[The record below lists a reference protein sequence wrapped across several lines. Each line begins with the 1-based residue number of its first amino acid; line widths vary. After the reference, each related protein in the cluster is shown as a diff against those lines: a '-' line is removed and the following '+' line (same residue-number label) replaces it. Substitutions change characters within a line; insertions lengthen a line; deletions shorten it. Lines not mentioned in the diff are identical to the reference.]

1 MRREVAR
8 DEKGPLRVGVRVSA
22 VPHVGAEVPEL
33 IRVEVEVAEAPVL
46 RVAEIA
52 ALLRAPHRPW
62 LLVVLTP
69 KLRVT
74 R

>member
-46 RVAEIA
+46 RVRIA
-52 ALLRAPHRPW
+52 FLGTPYSPW